1 MSGEF
6 VWQVDEPVGIRVGAA
21 GTRRRRVEVNAG
33 CTARES
39 KVRLN
44 WSLARFLA
52 RFLARERARMRGEFA
67 GRADEHVGITAGA
80 GEMRRCRVKV
90 NSRLH
95 AQTEGA
101 HER

>member
-6 VWQVDEPVGIRVGAA
+6 AWQVDGDVGITDGAA

-33 CTARES
+33 CTAR
-39 KVRLN
+39 R
-44 WSLARFLA
+44 
-52 RFLARERARMRGEFA
+52 RAGMSGEIA
-67 GRADEHVGITAGA
+67 WQADEHAGNTAGA
-80 GEMRRCRVKV
+80 GKARRCRVKV

-95 AQTEGA
+95 AQTEAA

>member
-6 VWQVDEPVGIRVGAA
+6 AWPVDGPVGITDGAA
-21 GTRRRRVEVNAG
+21 GTRRRRVE
-33 CTARES
+33 
-39 KVRLN
+39 
-44 WSLARFLA
+44 
-52 RFLARERARMRGEFA
+52 
-67 GRADEHVGITAGA
+67 
-80 GEMRRCRVKV
+80 V

>member
-6 VWQVDEPVGIRVGAA
+6 VGQVDGHVGITAGTA
-21 GTRRRRVEVNAG
+21 GTRRRRVE
-33 CTARES
+33 
-39 KVRLN
+39 
-44 WSLARFLA
+44 
-52 RFLARERARMRGEFA
+52 
-67 GRADEHVGITAGA
+67 
-80 GEMRRCRVKV
+80 V